1 MKISKTEIELVQPG
15 ITNFIFHYSN
25 QGLFY
30 KIAHIICA
38 ISLFFQNH
46 TSIYLYIE

>member
-1 MKISKTEIELVQPG
+1 MKISETEIELVQPG

-38 ISLFFQNH
+38 ISLIFQKH
-46 TSIYLYIE
+46 AFLFLYIE